1 VTSGRSLDKG
11 LSEGDV
17 SGWWVGV
24 VRMAEWSD
32 VGGGA
37 P

>member
-1 VTSGRSLDKG
+1 MISVRCLGKG

-17 SGWWVGV
+17 GGWWVGV

-32 VGGGA
+32 VPGGA